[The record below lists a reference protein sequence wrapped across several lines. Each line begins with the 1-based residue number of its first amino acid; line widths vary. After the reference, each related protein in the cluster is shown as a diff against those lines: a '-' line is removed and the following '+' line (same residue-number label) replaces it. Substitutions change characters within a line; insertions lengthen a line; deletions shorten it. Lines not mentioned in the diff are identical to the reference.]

1 MLKELDWSTPVG
13 ETVIGNHWRIL
24 LSVVIGAVL
33 VTPIW
38 HAFFPNTLW
47 FTKLWTGFA
56 TGATFGMI
64 AGTWWQ
70 LGDAKRYAITSGRF
84 VSIATLAWGAFA
96 CISLF
101 LWAPNLYAQE
111 RELSAIRS
119 LKTTDILS
127 VTICLDGQ
135 NPLHVTNARK
145 INSHVT
151 CTRNAEL
158 FYPSHEGSDCDR
170 RTTKKIRLLLS
181 QSDAIINS
189 MVLCWGSGLAKSQG
203 IPVLRAALCHAVLE
217 NADRLEYTT
226 SLEFQAIFAK

>member
-1 MLKELDWSTPVG
+1 MSQTNKSFLTVLATPLGTAMLKELDWSTPVG
-13 ETVIGNHWRIL
+13 KTAIGNHWRIL

-33 VTPIW
+33 FTPIW

-101 LWAPNLYAQE
+101 LWAPDLYAQE
-111 RELSAIRS
+111 
-119 LKTTDILS
+119 
-127 VTICLDGQ
+127 
-135 NPLHVTNARK
+135 
-145 INSHVT
+145 
-151 CTRNAEL
+151 
-158 FYPSHEGSDCDR
+158 
-170 RTTKKIRLLLS
+170 
-181 QSDAIINS
+181 
-189 MVLCWGSGLAKSQG
+189 
-203 IPVLRAALCHAVLE
+203 
-217 NADRLEYTT
+217 
-226 SLEFQAIFAK
+226 